1 MQCGKCGQPS
11 PLTGTIGRNEVCA
24 SCGAD
29 LRCCLN
35 CSHYDPARYNSCGEP
50 QAERVL
56 DKDKRNFCD
65 FFSAAGKGRADKKQD
80 SAADAKGRLEA
91 LFKK

>member
-1 MQCGKCGQPS
+1 MQCGKCGHAN
-11 PLTGTIGRNEVCA
+11 PLEGTIGRNEVCA

-35 CSHYDPARYNSCGEP
+35 CAHYDPGLYNACGEP

-56 DKDKRNFCD
+56 DKDRRNFCD
-65 FFSAAGKGRADKKQD
+65 FFSASLGKRAVDKK
-80 SAADAKGRLEA
+80 AAAPDARSRLDA
-91 LFKK
+91 LFRK

>member
-1 MQCGKCGQPS
+1 MQCAKCGQEN
-11 PLTGTIGRNEVCA
+11 PLKGTIGRNEICI

-35 CSHYDPARYNSCGEP
+35 CVHYDPGLYNSCAEP

-65 FFSAAGKGRADKKQD
+65 FFSASGKAKATQKDS
-80 SAADAKGRLEA
+80 SAAAKSRLDA